1 MNGLGPVLAVLLG
14 LDGYGDRI
22 LTQIAPVGVVD
33 GLVRTVVAQ
42 IIDDGLGGGVF
53 LGAYDDAEV
62 DHLGGC
68 ILWLEARDDCGTW
81 TV

>member
-1 MNGLGPVLAVLLG
+1 
-14 LDGYGDRI
+14 
-22 LTQIAPVGVVD
+22 
-33 GLVRTVVAQ
+33 
-42 IIDDGLGGGVF
+42 LGGGVF
-53 LGAYDDAEV
+53 LGADDDAEV